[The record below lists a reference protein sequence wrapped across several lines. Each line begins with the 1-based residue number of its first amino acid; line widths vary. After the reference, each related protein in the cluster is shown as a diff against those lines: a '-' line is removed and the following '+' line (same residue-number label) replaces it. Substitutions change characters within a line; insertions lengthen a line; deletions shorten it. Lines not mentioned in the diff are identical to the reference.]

1 MLMLVLVRDH
11 YVWSSHVRCTPLQYA
26 GALSVYLMHIL
37 YHHLQFFSDIERE
50 NIQQACAKSCQSSLS
65 GQMSSKVTLFRPS
78 SMKLTCKYTQ
88 NHNYMNAIVL

>member
-50 NIQQACAKSCQSSLS
+50 N
-65 GQMSSKVTLFRPS
+65 TLYPFPVNIRVG
-78 SMKLTCKYTQ
+78 K
-88 NHNYMNAIVL
+88 I